1 MKAPPRRGFLV
12 ETKQGRR
19 ISRRL
24 RLATTTAERRP
35 GVFLMMM
42 IIIIFIL
49 MIMMMSIQGESVIQ
63 RLQRWFGWMSTII
76 WLRESVSQ
84 GNDNDDDGDNDND
97 DDGNDDDGNGY
108 GDQFPTKELCL
119 LQLC

>member
-1 MKAPPRRGFLV
+1 M

-24 RLATTTAERRP
+24 RLATTTTERRP
-35 GVFLMMM
+35 GVFLM
-42 IIIIFIL
+42 IIIFIL

-84 GNDNDDDGDNDND
+84 GNDNDDNGDDFNDNENGGEYED
-97 DDGNDDDGNGY
+97 DN
-108 GDQFPTKELCL
+108 E
-119 LQLC
+119 

>member
-1 MKAPPRRGFLV
+1 M

-24 RLATTTAERRP
+24 RLATATTERRP
-35 GVFLMMM
+35 GVVLMM

-49 MIMMMSIQGESVIQ
+49 VIMMMSIQGESVIQ

-84 GNDNDDDGDNDND
+84 GNDNDDEDS
-97 DDGNDDDGNGY
+97 
-108 GDQFPTKELCL
+108 Q
-119 LQLC
+119 

>member
-1 MKAPPRRGFLV
+1 M

-19 ISRRL
+19 ISRQI
-24 RLATTTAERRP
+24 RLAPTTAERRP
-35 GVFLMMM
+35 GVFLMMIIIDMMMM

-84 GNDNDDDGDNDND
+84 GNDNDDDGDD
-97 DDGNDDDGNGY
+97 DDGNDY
-108 GDQFPTKELCL
+108 GDSQ
-119 LQLC
+119 

>member
-1 MKAPPRRGFLV
+1 M

-19 ISRRL
+19 ITRRL
-24 RLATTTAERRP
+24 RLATTATAERRP
-35 GVFLMMM
+35 GVFLM
-42 IIIIFIL
+42 IIIFIL

-84 GNDNDDDGDNDND
+84 GNDDDDDGDNFNDDDGDD
-97 DDGNDDDGNGY
+97 DDGNDF
-108 GDQFPTKELCL
+108 GDSQ
-119 LQLC
+119 